1 MTFGTF
7 VFTFQYLQLVLGLK
21 PLHAGLWS
29 LPFFFAFI
37 IGSMLSP
44 MLVRKWR
51 PTTVLAGGL
60 FLAAIGFGML
70 SQISIQSGPIY
81 LVIASFIYCLGLA
94 PVFTLTTDI
103 VVGSAPPEKAG
114 AAGAL
119 SETGSELGGALGIA
133 ILGSIGT
140 LIYRNQLDDSLPAS
154 MGENTVSAAK
164 ETLAAAVS
172 EAEKL
177 GGEQGAVLYNAAG
190 EAFVSAFHAVGIAGV
205 IISVVMGLLCAIKL
219 K

>member
-1 MTFGTF
+1 MAFGTF
-7 VFTFQYLQLVLGLK
+7 VFTFQYFQLVLGLK
-21 PLHAGLWS
+21 PIHAGLWS

-44 MLVRKWR
+44 MLVRKWK

-70 SQISIQSGPIY
+70 TQISIQSGPLY

-114 AAGAL
+114 AASAI

-140 LIYRNQLDDSLPAS
+140 LIYRNRLDDSLPAS
-154 MGENTVSAAK
+154 LSENTVSVAK
-164 ETLAAAVS
+164 ETLAAAIVQ
-172 EAEKL
+172 AEKIA
-177 GGEQGAVLYNAAG
+177 GEQGAVLYNAAG
-190 EAFVSAFHAVGIAGV
+190 EAFVSAFHAVAIAGV
-205 IISVVMGLLCAIKL
+205 IISVVTGLLCAIKL